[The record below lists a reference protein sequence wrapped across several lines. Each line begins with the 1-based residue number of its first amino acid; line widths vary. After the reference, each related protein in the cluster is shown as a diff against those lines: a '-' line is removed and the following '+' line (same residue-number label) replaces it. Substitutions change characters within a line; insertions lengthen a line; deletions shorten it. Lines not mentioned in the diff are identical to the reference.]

1 MKLFSWNIISLKSP
15 AKPYICRPSWL
26 KKSHLYM
33 HSAKPSTFHETRK
46 NSRLF
51 VYRRKL
57 QKINEWTRLKL
68 NFTFAFYLHFDSIT
82 IFKTKPFLYKITLL
96 TNKFPCHDISE
107 GAVCT
112 FNMDVLKH
120 PKTKFKWNHNV
131 GTSGTYVQAGII
143 DFSRIIAHF
152 IQFHSIFK
160 QADILE
166 LNPISNLW
174 LWNIISI

>member
-1 MKLFSWNIISLKSP
+1 MKYYITKISGKTIYLWASIAQKNS
-15 AKPYICRPSWL
+15 S
-26 KKSHLYM
+26 M

-131 GTSGTYVQAGII
+131 GTSGTYICT
-143 DFSRIIAHF
+143 S
-152 IQFHSIFK
+152 
-160 QADILE
+160 
-166 LNPISNLW
+166 
-174 LWNIISI
+174 WNNRFF